1 MKCVRGN
8 IKNLNILPT
17 PFDNESVCG
26 KILLMRMDKES
37 EPKDFTPE
45 EYFEFIIDRSSE

>member
-1 MKCVRGN
+1 
-8 IKNLNILPT
+8 
-17 PFDNESVCG
+17 
-26 KILLMRMDKES
+26 MRMDKES